1 VLFDYFR
8 FSRFA
13 FDWIFL
19 EDSPGVRATV
29 LSPCAPACIEKKE
42 EEEMCLRWLSTIDDF
57 CSEFSFFALADKLKG
72 GLELLAGGAL
82 QAATAPA
89 H

>member
-1 VLFDYFR
+1 MLFDYFR

-29 LSPCAPACIEKKE
+29 LSPCAPACIKREKKKRKEKKE
-42 EEEMCLRWLSTIDDF
+42 KKEQKRREKRGEEKRREEKR
-57 CSEFSFFALADKLKG
+57 SEKKRR
-72 GLELLAGGAL
+72 E
-82 QAATAPA
+82 
-89 H
+89 